1 MLKWDVIYFAEG
13 ESYKLNKQDIILF
26 ANTGIW
32 DILNVKEDLEL
43 GNTYIPRYMCT
54 FKIFMHCLRGYDV
67 DLYYIGAVCKSN
79 NIYIKHILTML
90 SSDNIVYKVPKMVSI
105 LENLSYTIC
114 PKNLTDEQLQR
125 VYSHKS
131 ENYRDENK
139 ALYDQIKELSDE
151 IPIIPLHSPIRR
163 LQKYYKELCEEKRF
177 NEFKTDVN
185 VKLPY
190 MLIAIVKIISEATEK
205 PISDSFE
212 YNIKQRVRNDPDL
225 AKELYKKLNEGNIL
239 NIVSVCLSCLSAFIE

>member
-1 MLKWDVIYFAEG
+1 MLKWDAIYFAEG
-13 ESYKLNKQDIILF
+13 ESYKLNKQDILLF

-43 GNTYIPRYMCT
+43 GNTYIPRYVYT

-67 DLYYIGAVCKSN
+67 DIYYIGSICKST
-79 NIYIKHILTML
+79 NIYIKHMITML
-90 SSDNIVYKVPKMVSI
+90 SSDNIVYKVPKMVSV

-114 PKNLTDEQLQR
+114 PKTLTDEQLRR
-125 VYSHKS
+125 VYDQKS
-131 ENYRDENK
+131 ENYRDENE
-139 ALYDQIKELSDE
+139 ALYSQIQELCE
-151 IPIIPLHSPIRR
+151 ETPTIPLHTPIRR
-163 LQKYYKELCEEKRF
+163 LQKYYKQLCDEKRF
-177 NEFKTDVN
+177 DEFKTEVN

-212 YNIKQRVRNDPDL
+212 YNIKQRIRNDPDL
-225 AKELYKKLNEGNIL
+225 ARELYTKLNDANIL
-239 NIVSVCLSCLSAFIE
+239 NIVSVCLSCLSAFVE